1 MIVEILSYIVAIVFG
16 MIAVIK
22 IAGQAE
28 IVLGALTLSFG
39 ITAVIWVIKAR
50 KSLSRGSS
58 LRSLTTHFLFT
69 LLFML
74 AFTVWNLI
82 SKIMMINAGSNVP
95 SAPPY
100 LFISLVYITFVG
112 IAYKIKK
119 LGEEF
124 GFSSQSKEIEKLM
137 KKKKKK
143 A

>member
-1 MIVEILSYIVAIVFG
+1 MIAEIISYIIAIVFG
-16 MIAVIK
+16 MVAVIK

-28 IVLGALTLSFG
+28 IVLGALTLTFG
-39 ITAVIWVIKAR
+39 ITAVIWVVKAR
-50 KSLSRGSS
+50 KSLSKGSS

-69 LLFML
+69 LFFML
-74 AFTVWNLI
+74 TFTVWNLV
-82 SKIMMINAGSNVP
+82 SKVMMLNEGLNVP

-124 GFSSQSKEIEKLM
+124 GFSRQSAEIKKLIRNR
-137 KKKKKK
+137 KKGR
-143 A
+143 